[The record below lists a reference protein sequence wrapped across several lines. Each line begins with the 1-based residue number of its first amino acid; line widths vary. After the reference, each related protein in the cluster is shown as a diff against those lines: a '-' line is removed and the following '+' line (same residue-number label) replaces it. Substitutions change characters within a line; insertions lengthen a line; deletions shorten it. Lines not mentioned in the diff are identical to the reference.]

1 MERFLQ
7 TTEGR
12 DSPPSLWR
20 PRTSADP
27 GGGVEVVLMSA
38 GVVLAFPE
46 EQHPGGVTAR
56 RARRRRV
63 AGQTLAVAGWP
74 RQRDAGVRQ

>member
-1 MERFLQ
+1 
-7 TTEGR
+7 
-12 DSPPSLWR
+12 
-20 PRTSADP
+20 
-27 GGGVEVVLMSA
+27 MSA

-46 EQHPGGVTAR
+46 EQHPGGVPAR

-74 RQRDAGVRQ
+74 RQRGAGVRREVGGGAATAESWRL